1 MHVVQRPLTEA
12 DLDQAWEIERE
23 AFNVDDTHREQ
34 WEKWERD
41 VGPERFEGVFV
52 DGRLVAMAGALPLG
66 QWFGGRAVAMGG
78 LRAVGV
84 RAEQRGRGYGT
95 RAVRA
100 ALEAMRVRGQ
110 AISACYPAVMRPYR
124 ALGWEVA
131 GTLFFRE
138 VPTRSLKALAGRD
151 VAMHRATPDDRATVR
166 ASYDRIAR
174 ETDGFVDRPDG
185 RWRWYFDRTSDAFLH
200 VAGDEGYVLYR
211 QLPLEAP
218 YPAPDA
224 FRVLVL
230 ELLAT
235 TPRALRALWGML
247 GDADSVVR
255 SVVFRC
261 GPTDPLTALLDSPD
275 VVVRRER
282 QWMLRLVDAAAAVA
296 GRGYAPDVQATVP
309 LDVRD
314 AVCPW
319 NAGRWTLRIEDGAG
333 RLEPG
338 GDGAVAL
345 DVGAFAALYSGWA
358 TTTWLERAGLLDGG
372 AAADRHAL
380 DRAFAGP
387 IPWMLDEF

>member
-1 MHVVQRPLTEA
+1 
-12 DLDQAWEIERE
+12 
-23 AFNVDDTHREQ
+23 
-34 WEKWERD
+34 
-41 VGPERFEGVFV
+41 
-52 DGRLVAMAGALPLG
+52 
-66 QWFGGRAVAMGG
+66 
-78 LRAVGV
+78 
-84 RAEQRGRGYGT
+84 
-95 RAVRA
+95 
-100 ALEAMRVRGQ
+100 
-110 AISACYPAVMRPYR
+110 
-124 ALGWEVA
+124 
-131 GTLFFRE
+131 
-138 VPTRSLKALAGRD
+138 
-151 VAMHRATPDDRATVR
+151 
-166 ASYDRIAR
+166 
-174 ETDGFVDRPDG
+174 
-185 RWRWYFDRTSDAFLH
+185 
-200 VAGDEGYVLYR
+200 
-211 QLPLEAP
+211 
-218 YPAPDA
+218 
-224 FRVLVL
+224 
-230 ELLAT
+230 
-235 TPRALRALWGML
+235 ML